1 MYYYTAFG
9 FCIAS
14 EIHFP
19 ELLENSKTDT
29 YDINIRIGPSP
40 RNIENGITD
49 NPELWI
55 TPEKY
60 LIHFKNVA
68 YYYAENGNSI
78 IIEPYENAEPKSIRI
93 YLLCN
98 AMAAIIHQR
107 KLIPLHASG
116 ILTDDGVALIVGH
129 SGAGKSTTT
138 KALTIKGHKIF
149 TDDVCVLKLINEKV
163 FAIPSYP
170 MMKLWESSFDLLEI
184 DNKNKTDKIW
194 SDTDKY
200 GIFFHEDFISS
211 WQPVIKIFKIEKS
224 DTAVE
229 VMIIKQSGIESFI
242 TIGENTYRNHYV
254 EPMKLNT
261 LHFTIVNN
269 LLKQCKVYKIT
280 RPADTDSIPAV
291 VKIIEKELS
300 KP

>member
-1 MYYYTAFG
+1 
-9 FCIAS
+9 
-14 EIHFP
+14 
-19 ELLENSKTDT
+19 
-29 YDINIRIGPSP
+29 
-40 RNIENGITD
+40 
-49 NPELWI
+49 
-55 TPEKY
+55 
-60 LIHFKNVA
+60 
-68 YYYAENGNSI
+68 
-78 IIEPYENAEPKSIRI
+78 
-93 YLLCN
+93 
-98 AMAAIIHQR
+98 MAAIIHQR

-116 ILTDDGVALIVGH
+116 IITDDGVVLIVGH
-129 SGAGKSTTT
+129 SGAGKSTTI

-163 FAIPSYP
+163 FSIPSYP

-184 DNKNKTDKIW
+184 DTKNKTDKIW

-224 DTAVE
+224 DTVVE

-269 LLKQCKVYKIT
+269 LLKQCEVYKVT
-280 RPADTDSIPAV
+280 RPADTDSISAV